1 MMKRYNIALLPVDA
15 DLAAYCVGFA
25 QRNFSA
31 QQEGYLL
38 GNDAVAHVTLCQ
50 FHAEAAD
57 IAKLWPKLRAMNAKQ
72 LCALS
77 FAHLYFG
84 AGRNDHTGMI
94 WAGFAVAPQENLS
107 ELQAG
112 VHDLVAAQGLQPL
125 TAKGAD
131 YFPHLTLAR
140 LDVFASLT
148 VQNWPEQEFWDQRHG
163 FGLSLGLSDEN
174 GVYQQCL
181 HADFE
186 CEAVRATAL

>member
-1 MMKRYNIALLPVDA
+1 MSKRFNIALLPVDA
-15 DLAAYCVGFA
+15 DLAEYCV
-25 QRNFSA
+25 SYA
-31 QQEGYLL
+31 QQNFRTQQDGYLL

-50 FHAEAAD
+50 FEAEDAD
-57 IAKLWPKLRAMNAKQ
+57 IVKLWQKLRAMNAKQ

-77 FAHLYFG
+77 FSRLYFG
-84 AGRNDHTGMI
+84 AGRNEHTGMI
-94 WAGFAVAPQENLS
+94 WTGFEVAPQENLS
-107 ELQAG
+107 ELQAA
-112 VHDLVAAQGLQPL
+112 VHALVTAQGLQPL
-125 TAKGAD
+125 TANGAD

-140 LDVFASLT
+140 LDMFASLT
-148 VQNWPEQEFWDQRHG
+148 VQSWPEQEFWDQQHG